1 MEKVGPKPS
10 PERPKPAGPG
20 RPAQAGQ
27 PSPFLVPFEPP
38 FDLDASRTIYSPL
51 AKSHASTHLSFVA
64 EEQRRE
70 GHHSGEERVE
80 LVVLGFP
87 SRRGNL
93 ARKTT
98 SEFQELEARSR

>member
-1 MEKVGPKPS
+1 VGPS
-10 PERPKPAGPG
+10 

-27 PSPFLVPFEPP
+27 PSPVQGPIPP
-38 FDLDASRTIYSPL
+38 SFDLAAIWAIYSPEVE
-51 AKSHASTHLSFVA
+51 SHASSNLSSAA

-70 GHHSGEERVE
+70 GHHPGEERIE
-80 LVVLGFP
+80 LVDWGLP

-98 SEFQELEARSR
+98 SEFPELEARSR